1 MGNSPTKVTPVTTKD
16 PYFILQRLKYDG
28 SILDSIVVKHICD
41 QEFELNYKLI
51 GGRKMDEAPRID
63 TIIRI
68 RGTQGLRT
76 YFEHSVKNFMTT
88 GALIYICP
96 IPGPVMMIKNT
107 DEAKLKQTLSEQLTL
122 WFVSRSITEMSDI
135 TENPEPTAPSVD
147 VYTKS

>member
-28 SILDSIVVKHICD
+28 SVLDSIVVKHIREE
-41 QEFELNYKLI
+41 EFELNYTLM
-51 GGRKMDEAPRID
+51 GGRKTGEVPRVD

-68 RGTQGLRT
+68 RGIQGLRA

-88 GALIYICP
+88 GALIHICP
-96 IPGPVMMIKNT
+96 IPGPVMTIKNT
-107 DEAKLKQTLSEQLTL
+107 DEAKLKETLSEQLTL
-122 WFVSRSITEMSDI
+122 WFISRSITEMSGV
-135 TENPEPTAPSVD
+135 TENPEPTAPTAE